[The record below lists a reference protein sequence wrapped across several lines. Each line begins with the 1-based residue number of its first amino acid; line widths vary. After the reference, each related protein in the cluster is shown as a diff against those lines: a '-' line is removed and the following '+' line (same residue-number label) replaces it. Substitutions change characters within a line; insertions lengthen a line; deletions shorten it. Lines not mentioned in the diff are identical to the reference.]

1 MKKLN
6 IVLLIIWL
14 IVIFLFSSDVGSSS
28 SQKSD
33 SLAQLIVDVIS
44 DITGHDYTGSKLD
57 NMIDTCIV
65 IVRKGAHFLEYFI
78 LGILVINVI
87 KDYKELNIKICL
99 IGILLCMI
107 YAISDEIHQ
116 LFVPD
121 RTGKITD
128 VLIDTSGNTISI
140 YTYYLIHKLKNRKK

>member
-6 IVLLIIWL
+6 ILLLIIWL
-14 IVIFLFSSDVGSSS
+14 IAIFIFSNDVGSSS
-28 SQKSD
+28 SEKSD
-33 SLAQLIVDVIS
+33 SIATLIVEFIS
-44 DITGHDYTGSKLD
+44 DITGNDYTDSKLND
-57 NMIDTCIV
+57 MIDTCVV

-87 KDYKELNIKICL
+87 KDYKELNVKIC
-99 IGILLCMI
+99 IISILLCML
-107 YAISDEIHQ
+107 YAISDEVHQ

-128 VLIDTSGNTISI
+128 VLIDTSGSSLSVF
-140 YTYYLIHKLKNRKK
+140 TYYLMYKFKNRKK